1 MLRLPDTPAFD
12 ARSRVKA
19 VDDAPAE
26 EVSGGRRV
34 APIGGYGLSGFAEQQ
49 SEPGTGRDEAR
60 RRRQR
65 QIELESV
72 WQQEHAVNRRPA
84 HKVDELHRGQLVAE
98 RASPVIENFS
108 NGHVVGDG
116 EGEVKV
122 REAIAAAE
130 GQRADS
136 GSSNDPSVL
145 LGKGQHAF
153 A

>member
-1 MLRLPDTPAFD
+1 M
-12 ARSRVKA
+12 
-19 VDDAPAE
+19 
-26 EVSGGRRV
+26 
-34 APIGGYGLSGFAEQQ
+34 
-49 SEPGTGRDEAR
+49 
-60 RRRQR
+60 
-65 QIELESV
+65 ESV
-72 WQQEHAVNRRPA
+72 WQQEHAVSRRPA

-98 RASPVIENFS
+98 RASPVVENLS

-145 LGKGQHAF
+145 PGKGQHAF